1 MNRDNQL
8 SRPQNGPNTR
18 IQSGRPGLMR
28 AIRGW
33 LCHCSLDP
41 RKASE
46 GVARLVDRREP
57 FAALLVCEKAQAD
70 QPQNVHAYLF
80 AIHLALRCHGRRRRA
95 EESFAR
101 GMRALTDARDRDLLV
116 DYFSFAA
123 RKLRGD

>member
-1 MNRDNQL
+1 MNRDSQQ
-8 SRPQNGPNTR
+8 SRPLNGLNARFPP
-18 IQSGRPGLMR
+18 GRPGLMR

-57 FAALLVCEKAQAD
+57 FAALLVCEKAQTD
-70 QPQNVHAYLF
+70 RLQNVHAYLF
-80 AIHLALRCHGRRRRA
+80 AIHLAFRCHDRRRRT

-101 GMRALTDARDRDLLV
+101 GMRALTDARERDLLV
-116 DYFSFAA
+116 DYCSFAA